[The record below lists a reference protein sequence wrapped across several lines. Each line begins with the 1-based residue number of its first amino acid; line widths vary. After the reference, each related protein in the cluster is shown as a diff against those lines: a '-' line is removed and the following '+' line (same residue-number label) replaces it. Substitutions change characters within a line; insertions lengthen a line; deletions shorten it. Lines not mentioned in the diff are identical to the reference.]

1 MPKNVKTI
9 LILSILG
16 LAVSANPSF
25 GQGSIQFDNY
35 NLNEGIGFRTTYGVG
50 IAGYPTGFGLTSD
63 WTAGLLYSL
72 TPISETATTS
82 SADAAASLNGAW
94 SVASITAPYGFGLP
108 GFFAGPSFILPGGFD
123 GQIVYFEVIAFQTG
137 ATGADS
143 GAQYANS
150 TVRGHSAAFTGVLH
164 TIPMTMDN
172 MLPFSVFPVPEPGTL
187 GILAFG
193 GLFLGWRWQKSSRF
207 SFKN

>member
-1 MPKNVKTI
+1 MKTI
-9 LILSILG
+9 FVLSILA
-16 LAVSANPSF
+16 LMISRSPSF

-82 SADAAASLNGAW
+82 PADAAASLNGAW
-94 SVASITAPYGFGLP
+94 SVASITAQYGFGLP
-108 GFFAGPSFILPGGFD
+108 GFFNGPSFVLPGGVE

-137 ATGADS
+137 TAGAYS
-143 GAQYANS
+143 AAQYANS
-150 TVRGHSAAFTGVLH
+150 TIRGHSAAFTGVLYG
-164 TIPMTMDN
+164 IAGTMDN
-172 MLPFSVFPVPEPGTL
+172 MGTFQVFAVPEPGIL
-187 GILAFG
+187 GIVVFG
-193 GLFLGWRWQKSSRF
+193 GILLLGFNFWKA
-207 SFKN
+207 KAVE